1 VAALGAVFR
10 DIDGDEIDF
19 PAGKDLNNIYG
30 VGFTNIVKGINFTF
44 ACDVENVFFGKNGA
58 AYVFAKQKGAN
69 DKQVKELD
77 DGLKMINAFLPR
89 DIRNVKGGG
98 SAGGICGALYSVYG
112 GKIKSGFDILSE
124 AADLEEKIKAS
135 DIVITG
141 EGKTDKQTLMGK
153 LVFKISEL
161 CKKYD
166 KKCIVMSGDIENVK
180 LGDKMYSLVEKN
192 ISKEDAIKNA
202 DNLLYEKAKLVIK
215 DLNKA

>member
-1 VAALGAVFR
+1 
-10 DIDGDEIDF
+10 
-19 PAGKDLNNIYG
+19 
-30 VGFTNIVKGINFTF
+30 
-44 ACDVENVFFGKNGA
+44 
-58 AYVFAKQKGAN
+58 
-69 DKQVKELD
+69 
-77 DGLKMINAFLPR
+77 MINAFLPR

-180 LGDKMYSLVEKN
+180 LGDKMYSLVKKN

-215 DLNKA
+215 DLNKS

>member
-1 VAALGAVFR
+1 MYLQS
-10 DIDGDEIDF
+10 
-19 PAGKDLNNIYG
+19 K
-30 VGFTNIVKGINFTF
+30 
-44 ACDVENVFFGKNGA
+44 
-58 AYVFAKQKGAN
+58 KGAN

-161 CKKYD
+161 CKKYN

-192 ISKEDAIKNA
+192 ISKEEAIKNA